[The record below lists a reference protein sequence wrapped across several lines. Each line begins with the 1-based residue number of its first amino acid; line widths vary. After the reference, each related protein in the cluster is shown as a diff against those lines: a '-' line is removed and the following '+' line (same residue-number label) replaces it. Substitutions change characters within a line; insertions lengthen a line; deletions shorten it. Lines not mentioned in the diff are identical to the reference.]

1 MPRPDPAV
9 RSSAPAGSGA
19 SGASGA
25 SGGKTSPG
33 FPAPGGEACRTSASR
48 RWPMLH
54 GFRPGRATAGTA
66 ALATT
71 LLFAGDAAG
80 SWSTPWF
87 VVFPVV
93 FGGLAV
99 AGALGL
105 AHYGLR
111 RRRLASSASTENS
124 AAPPSTSGSQAMR

>member
-1 MPRPDPAV
+1 MPRPDPV
-9 RSSAPAGSGA
+9 IRTGAPGVSGA
-19 SGASGA
+19 SAGSAA
-25 SGGKTSPG
+25 PG
-33 FPAPGGEACRTSASR
+33 APGGEACRTSASG
-48 RWPMLH
+48 RWRMLH
-54 GFRPGRATAGTA
+54 GFRPGRAAAGTA
-66 ALATT
+66 ALVAT
-71 LLFAGDAAG
+71 LLYAGDAAD

-111 RRRLASSASTENS
+111 RRRSASSASTENS
-124 AAPPSTSGSQAMR
+124 AAPPSTSGSQAIR